1 VIFRDRCLACPCG
14 IGKRGTHIAHKSH
27 VAEQPTRGVW
37 LLRSVEPRVAKRKK
51 RFACRSIPIRR
62 VRSRPRRSLLIHA
75 LRDVR
80 HARDCVYSDRV
91 RSCSF
96 VNFDFIL
103 ESVVRAPHTEISRCT
118 VHEREPTTRGLW
130 LLRSVVSRVAC

>member
-1 VIFRDRCLACPCG
+1 MIFRDRCLACPCG

-75 LRDVR
+75 L
-80 HARDCVYSDRV
+80 HYGMCVMLAIVYILTVCVLVLLSTLI
-91 RSCSF
+91 SF
-96 VNFDFIL
+96 
-103 ESVVRAPHTEISRCT
+103 SSR
-118 VHEREPTTRGLW
+118 
-130 LLRSVVSRVAC
+130 